1 MAASAGIGVVAG
13 AGAATADAERVTQ
26 YWARAVVADDDTA
39 AVSEVIDYDFGIIAQ
54 DKHGIFRT
62 IPGLSSATPITVD
75 SPDAPDGVSL
85 TDETVSGVPGV
96 RIRIGDPDQTVTGE
110 HRYSIDYPLP
120 GVVRDGVLDWEPVG
134 TEWEVPIERAELH
147 LLTPFEL
154 TDVVCTKGPAGSTTP
169 CDARVVEP
177 GHVEAVVEDLDEG
190 EGVSIEGRVGA
201 TLAATPAVPE
211 PPASAPADEGPG
223 LLPPAGAAAA
233 GGLVGGLVS
242 TVLVRRAGRERVAAG
257 GVADAAYAP
266 GVGPAYAPVD
276 SPPPA
281 YAPGPYAP
289 AAGPVGP
296 ASPYAPAGYAATGG
310 ASFRRA
316 DAPPESE
323 IRVDETELADMATT
337 EFAPPTGLLP
347 EQGGIVLTEDVLDNH
362 KAAWLIQ
369 AAIDGAVDLDDRSGP
384 IRLTRTGPGRP
395 DQQQI
400 LDRAFNGASELTL
413 GSYDRHFASAWTQLQ
428 QQLEAWQRS
437 SGLWDPAGNTHRVM
451 AGLFGVLAV
460 IAGGIGTFIAGYVAG
475 GSDNNALLVA
485 AAITAAFGVAGV
497 AALVNNRELRI
508 RTPAG
513 SGLWLRT
520 ESFRRFLA
528 ESEAYHA
535 EEAAKRGVLREYT
548 AWALALGEIDRWSR
562 AVSTSALIPPD
573 TAGLHWVYLAPLLI
587 ASTSST
593 AVAPS
598 SSGGGGGGFG
608 GGGVGGG
615 AGGGGGGSW

>member
-1 MAASAGIGVVAG
+1 MASTLVVAASAGIGVVAG
-13 AGAATADAERVTQ
+13 VGAATADAERVTQ
-26 YWARAVVADDDTA
+26 YWARADVATDDSA
-39 AVSEVIDYDFGIIAQ
+39 AVTEVIDYDFGIVAQ
-54 DKHGIFRT
+54 NRHGIFRT

-85 TDETVSGVPGV
+85 RDELVSGVPGV
-96 RIRIGDPDQTVTGE
+96 RIQIGDPNQTVTGS
-110 HRYSIDYPLP
+110 HRYRIDYKLP

-134 TEWEVPIERAELH
+134 TEWEVPMDRAELH

-154 TDVVCTKGPAGSTTP
+154 TDIVCSKGPAGSTTP
-169 CDARVVEP
+169 CEAREVEP
-177 GHVEAVVEDLDEG
+177 GHVEAIVDGLEAH
-190 EGVSIEGRVGA
+190 EGVSIEGRAGAPLA
-201 TLAATPAVPE
+201 TLPAVPE
-211 PPASAPADEGPG
+211 PPAHAPPQKGSG
-223 LLPPAGAAAA
+223 LLPPAGAAAV

-257 GVADAAYAP
+257 GAADAAYSP
-266 GVGPAYAPVD
+266 GLGPAYGPVD
-276 SPPPA
+276 PPPA
-281 YAPGPYAP
+281 DAP
-289 AAGPVGP
+289 AAGPVDAP
-296 ASPYAPAGYAATGG
+296 SPYAPAGYGTGG
-310 ASFRRA
+310 SRFRRV

-323 IRVDETELADMATT
+323 IRVDETELAGMATT

-347 EQGGIVLTEDVLDNH
+347 EQGGIVLTEEVLANH

-395 DQQQI
+395 DQQII
-400 LDRAFNGASELTL
+400 LDQAFNGASEMTL
-413 GSYDRHFASAWTQLQ
+413 GSYDRHFASAWRQLQ
-428 QQLEAWQRS
+428 GQLEAWERA
-437 SGLWDPAGNTHRVM
+437 SGLWDPAGDGHRVL

-460 IAGGIGTFIAGYVAG
+460 IVGGITTFFAGMVAG
-475 GSDNNALLVA
+475 GSDNKALLVA
-485 AAITAAFGVAGV
+485 AAITGALGVAGV
-497 AALVNNRELRI
+497 AAVVNNRELRI

-520 ESFRRFLA
+520 ESFRRFLHD
-528 ESEAYHA
+528 SEAFHA

-548 AWALALGEIDRWSR
+548 AWALALGEIDRWAR
-562 AVSTSALIPPD
+562 AVSASSLIPPD
-573 TAGLHWVYLAPLLI
+573 TAGLNYVYLAPILI